1 MAKTRKKVAKKG
13 PKNFGYT
20 KVQPNGDTLGEYFK
34 RFKIENQVNH
44 SDLYKR
50 TGIAMSTFASVEK
63 DKYKNVFQATV
74 DKLVPVFGLSRNQV
88 EEMMRRTVSAKYTDR
103 NTGNSRTQIERQL
116 ERMVGSGRVDM
127 SDDKVMTIRARG
139 ITIEIPID

>member
-1 MAKTRKKVAKKG
+1 MAKKRKKAAKKG

-20 KVQPNGDTLGEYFK
+20 KIQPNGDTLGEYFK

-44 SDLYKR
+44 SDLWKK
-50 TGIAMSTFASVEK
+50 TGIAMSTFAAVDK
-63 DKYKNVFQATV
+63 DKYKNVYQATV
-74 DKLVPVFGLSRNQV
+74 DKLAPVFSLSRSQV
-88 EEMMRRTVSAKYTDR
+88 EEMMQKTVDARKMDR
-103 NTGNSRTQIERQL
+103 APGSRTKIERQL

-127 SDDKVMTIRARG
+127 SNDKMMVIRARG

>member
-1 MAKTRKKVAKKG
+1 MAKARKKAAKRI

-34 RFKIENQVNH
+34 RFKIENRISNA
-44 SDLYKR
+44 DLHR
-50 TGIAMSTFASVEK
+50 HTGIAHSTFSTVDK

-74 DKLVPVFGLSRNQV
+74 DKLAPVFGLPRSEV
-88 EEMMRRTVSAKYTDR
+88 EAMIKRTVDARKPDR
-103 NTGNSRTQIERQL
+103 APYGSRASIEKQL
-116 ERMVGSGRVDM
+116 ERMVGSGRVDV
-127 SDDKVMTIRARG
+127 SNDKMMVIRARG

>member
-1 MAKTRKKVAKKG
+1 MAKTRKKAAKKG

-34 RFKIENQVNH
+34 RFKEENQVNH
-44 SDLYKR
+44 SDLFKK
-50 TGIAMSTFASVEK
+50 TGIAMSTFASVDK

-74 DKLVPVFGLSRNQV
+74 DKLAPVFNLPRRQV
-88 EEMMRRTVSAKYTDR
+88 EEMMQRTADARKLDR
-103 NTGNSRTQIERQL
+103 APGSRTKIERQL
-116 ERMVGSGRVDM
+116 ERMVGSGRVDV
-127 SDDKVMTIRARG
+127 SDDKMMIIRARG